1 MAKQENNTL
10 NQVGFWA
17 LLSMT
22 LGLAPFQPEPH
33 ILGKLRW
40 LAGGA
45 EGMELM
51 DYFDLLLHGFPF
63 VFLGVAIVKL
73 VLSKLGKTGG
83 LKSQAE

>member
-1 MAKQENNTL
+1 MAKKDNSAM

-45 EGMELM
+45 DGMGMM

-63 VFLGVAIVKL
+63 VLLAVAIVRL
-73 VLSKLGKTGG
+73 VISKMGATNG
-83 LKSQAE
+83 LESPAD